1 VEEELR
7 ATYLFQRNWSLHP
20 AIQTEIAKVVVD
32 QLQAKL
38 SPMGKAQTER
48 RPMENSEALS
58 GVFAGQEFHVR
69 ANRQS
74 VQRFS

>member
-48 RPMENSEALS
+48 RPMENSEAYLAFS
-58 GVFAGQEFHVR
+58 QDRSFTFEPTG
-69 ANRQS
+69 S
-74 VQRFS
+74 RFSA